1 MPFVQSDI
9 VALESALASG
19 EVTVDFRDRRIT
31 YRSID
36 EIRKAL
42 GIVRASVASQSDGN
56 PETAILFMTSR
67 TGY

>member
-1 MPFVQSDI
+1 MAYSQTDVE
-9 VALESALASG
+9 ALEGALASG
-19 EVTVDFRDRRIT
+19 ELSVEFRDRRIN

-42 GIVRASVASQSDGN
+42 GIVRADVSSQADGN

-67 TGY
+67 TGL